1 MMMSD
6 SAESAPTDPERE
18 YTVTVP
24 EAQIRCA
31 SAGCTDPSAARA
43 SMLSHEMEKRELQT
57 HNFVDFR
64 FTEWA
69 AVMNGQ
75 ETGERFWK
83 IEEIPMVDGK
93 LMNQVRFSDGTWGR
107 IWFEE
112 YDDRR
117 FPEYIEGM
125 RWPDLAWAQLA
136 AVAAVTAGSKGLSE
150 YLSGISYAAKI
161 LDLPRDD
168 R

>member
-1 MMMSD
+1 
-6 SAESAPTDPERE
+6 
-18 YTVTVP
+18 
-24 EAQIRCA
+24 
-31 SAGCTDPSAARA
+31 
-43 SMLSHEMEKRELQT
+43 MEKRELQT

-83 IEEIPMVDGK
+83 IEEIPRVDGK
-93 LMNQVRFSDGTWGR
+93 LKPVRFSDGSGRQTWH
-107 IWFEE
+107 ES

-117 FPEYIEGM
+117 FPEYIEDM
-125 RWPDLAWAQLA
+125 RWPNLAWAQLA